1 MCSWPNSGSRAT
13 SWPGFRS
20 TDVGLHHRRP
30 SRRVKDV
37 TYAAPCL
44 RPAWLPKAKAGRGAK
59 ALGLRYENLL
69 AKALKGRATHG
80 QWFHF
85 IADGEP
91 GWCQPDLLVVGQKQ
105 ILVLEVKL
113 TYTPAA
119 VSQLEDL
126 YLPVVS
132 KAYDR
137 PARGIIV
144 AKNLTPEAPA
154 DVYETIAD
162 AIALAPRSGLGLVHW
177 LGRGA
182 P

>member
-1 MCSWPNSGSRAT
+1 M
-13 SWPGFRS
+13 
-20 TDVGLHHRRP
+20 GLHYRRP
-30 SRRVKDV
+30 SRRVQEV

-44 RPAWLPKAKAGRGAK
+44 RPSWLPPPKAKRGAK

-69 AKALKGRATHG
+69 ARALKGRAIHG

-119 VSQLEDL
+119 IGQLSDL

-132 KAYDR
+132 HAYGR
-137 PARGIIV
+137 PARGLIV

-154 DVYETIAD
+154 EVYETIAD
-162 AIALAPRSGLGLVHW
+162 AVALAPRASLGIVHW

>member
-91 GWCQPDLLVVGQKQ
+91 GWCQPDLLIVGKRQV
-105 ILVLEVKL
+105 LVLEVKL
-113 TYTPAA
+113 TYTPMAE
-119 VSQLEDL
+119 SQLADL
-126 YLPVVS
+126 YLPVVER
-132 KAYDR
+132 AYGR
-137 PARGIIV
+137 PARGLIV
-144 AKNLTPEAPA
+144 AKNLTPEAPPQ
-154 DVYETIAD
+154 VFESIAD
-162 AIALAPRSGLGLVHW
+162 AVTAGAPLGLVHW